1 MKPNYATPITPE
13 QRAQT
18 LALLAEG
25 LPQKQV
31 AKRMGIS
38 ESAVCRIK
46 VGVGGSRALEIG
58 DPVER
63 HGTHGVVVSLTPFVV
78 RTRKGRVESRAD
90 QWSFAPTPSM
100 IARQVEVFRL
110 RHQQRGELAVIGA
123 PGIRQTS
130 PQTHH
135 LDHRCGRVE

>member
-1 MKPNYATPITPE
+1 MSSFVTKITPE
-13 QRAQT
+13 IRDKVF
-18 LALLAEG
+18 ALLADG
-25 LPQKQV
+25 LTMAAAGREVGLSK
-31 AKRMGIS
+31 
-38 ESAVCRIK
+38 SAVSRIK
-46 VGVGGSRALEIG
+46 AQIGGPRALEIG